1 MYRERRMRS
10 IQCMNISYVRAGAV
24 AAITGGLA
32 ASLLG
37 LLHLLSLQYGA
48 AETTAYI
55 ARGLLLAFTIIV
67 LARIAARPLAT
78 VGAVL
83 AVTGALLQV
92 AMIVSAEVGIAVD
105 FEGPL
110 MPVALLG
117 LLAGQILLGIAHFR
131 AKALPVWVSAI
142 VAFGILL
149 TVVPVVGE
157 ILYGALFAAIGLSM
171 YGKAAAEVVP
181 TH

>member
-1 MYRERRMRS
+1 MSS
-10 IQCMNISYVRAGAV
+10 IKRMNIPYIRAGAI
-24 AAITGGLA
+24 AAIIGGIA
-32 ASLLG
+32 AALLG
-37 LLHLLSLQYGA
+37 LLHLLSLYGA

-55 ARGLLLAFTIIV
+55 ARGLLLAFTIVV

-92 AMIVSAEVGIAVD
+92 AMIVSAETGIAVD

-110 MPVALLG
+110 MPVSLLG
-117 LLAGQILLGIAHFR
+117 LLVGQILLGIAHFR
-131 AKALPVWVSAI
+131 ARALPVWVSAAI
-142 VAFGILL
+142 ALGILL
-149 TVVPVVGE
+149 TVVPMVGE

-171 YGKAAAEVVP
+171 YGKATAEVVP
-181 TH
+181 AH